1 MSDDL
6 PPRRG
11 RPASAA
17 ASAVRHER
25 LCQAA
30 IAVAMRDGIAG
41 LTTRAVAD
49 EAGMSPAMLHY
60 QFESK
65 DGLLLAVLESIH
77 ADVYQQLG
85 SAVVGQ
91 CGLATALARMCTR
104 YWHHA
109 QETPGLQRVQYELTL
124 HALTL
129 EGGEA
134 LALAQYEGY
143 VDEVVTQL
151 RKAARKPVR
160 PAALRDIA
168 GAALALMDG
177 IILQWLATGNATACE
192 RRLMLALKAL
202 QQAAA
207 PLEE

>member
-1 MSDDL
+1 MTDDP

-11 RPASAA
+11 RPVSAA
-17 ASAVRHER
+17 ATAARHER

-30 IAVAMRDGIAG
+30 IAVALRDGIAG
-41 LTTRAVAD
+41 LTTRAVAE

-85 SAVVGQ
+85 NSVVGQ

-104 YWHHA
+104 YWQHV

-124 HALTL
+124 HALSL

-143 VDEVVTQL
+143 IDEVVAQL
-151 RKAARKPVR
+151 GKAARKPVR
-160 PAALRDIA
+160 NTALRDIA

-177 IILQWLATGNATACE
+177 VILQWLATRNPAACE
-192 RRLMLALKAL
+192 RRLMIALKAL
-202 QQAAA
+202 QHSAAA
-207 PLEE
+207 LEE